1 MTQFLT
7 QNSRLPPYMIFPRFL
22 MDKANL
28 NEAAKILYTILLDR
42 ARLSIKNE
50 GWTDEYGHVFIFFPI
65 KSLAEVMNKS
75 EMSIKTGLNT
85 LEKDELIFR
94 KRQGAG
100 FPNRIYVKI
109 PSEYLAQ
116 TDENLSGRQT
126 ENNQTEGKETVCQR
140 ERKLS
145 GSNIEKSNNE
155 KLNKESKEERIA
167 YGFYQNVFMDAEER
181 NALEKDVPNYQEYIE
196 KLSNYMVSSGKQ
208 YLNHAA
214 TIRSWALRD
223 QVAPVKRNY
232 ECRKEES
239 L

>member
-7 QNSRLPPYMIFPRFL
+7 QNSRLPPYMMFPRFL
-22 MDKANL
+22 MDKVNL
-28 NEAAKILYTILLDR
+28 NETAKILYVVLLDR

-50 GWTDEYGHVFIFFPI
+50 GWIDEYGHVFIFFPI

-75 EMSIKTGLNT
+75 EMSIKTGLYT
-85 LEKDELIFR
+85 LEKEGLILR

-116 TDENLSGRQT
+116 TDENLSDGQT
-126 ENNQTEGKETVCQR
+126 EDYMTDGQETVCQR

-145 GSNIEKSNNE
+145 GSNIKKSNNK
-155 KLNKESKEERIA
+155 KLNNESKEESIA
-167 YGFYQNVFMDAEER
+167 YGFYKNVFMDEEER
-181 NALEKDVPNYQEYIE
+181 GALEKDVPNYQEYIE
-196 KLSNYMVSSGKQ
+196 KLSNYMVSSGKR
-208 YLNHAA
+208 YSNHVE

-223 QVAPVKRNY
+223 QVTPVKRNY
-232 ECRKEES
+232 ECREEES

>member
-7 QNSRLPPYMIFPRFL
+7 QNSRLPPYMMFPRFL
-22 MDKANL
+22 MDKVNL
-28 NEAAKILYTILLDR
+28 NETAKILYVVLLDR

-50 GWTDEYGHVFIFFPI
+50 GWIDEYGHVFIFFPI

-75 EMSIKTGLNT
+75 EMSIKTGLHT
-85 LEKDELIFR
+85 LEIEGLILR

-116 TDENLSGRQT
+116 TDENLSDGQT
-126 ENNQTEGKETVCQR
+126 EDYMTDGQETVCQR

-145 GSNIEKSNNE
+145 GSNIKKSNNK
-155 KLNKESKEERIA
+155 KLNNESKEERIA
-167 YGFYQNVFMDAEER
+167 YGFYKNVFMDEEER
-181 NALEKDVPNYQEYIE
+181 GALEKDVPNYQEYIE
-196 KLSNYMVSSGKQ
+196 KLSNYMVSSGKK
-208 YLNHAA
+208 YSNHVA

-223 QVAPVKRNY
+223 QVVLVKRNY
-232 ECRKEES
+232 DCREEES